1 MSFSIITTVLNG
13 EKFIEH
19 CINSVE
25 KQNYAKNI
33 EHIIVDGGSSDQTL
47 KILKRLSITNKKLK
61 IIEKKNINIYQGINI
76 GIHQS
81 KNEIIGI
88 LNSDDFYANE
98 KVLYNVDSE
107 FQNNKEVYAI
117 HSNVIIFRRNNLN
130 KIFRLY
136 KSKNYLPDDY
146 MKCKHP
152 PHTSIFVKKE
162 IYEKFGNFNE
172 ELKIA
177 SDFEFMLRVFG
188 KNSIKTKFVDKTFVH
203 MRSHGSSSRNLNN
216 IILSNYEVIQSFK
229 INNIKISYFQ
239 LMLKIL
245 SKIKQ
250 IKLI

>member
-1 MSFSIITTVLNG
+1 M
-13 EKFIEH
+13 
-19 CINSVE
+19 
-25 KQNYAKNI
+25 
-33 EHIIVDGGSSDQTL
+33 
-47 KILKRLSITNKKLK
+47 
-61 IIEKKNINIYQGINI
+61 
-76 GIHQS
+76 
-81 KNEIIGI
+81 
-88 LNSDDFYANE
+88 
-98 KVLYNVDSE
+98 
-107 FQNNKEVYAI
+107 
-117 HSNVIIFRRNNLN
+117 
-130 KIFRLY
+130 
-136 KSKNYLPDDY
+136 PDDY

-216 IILSNYEVIQSFK
+216 IILSNYEVIKSFK

-250 IKLI
+250 IRLI

>member
-25 KQNYAKNI
+25 KQSYSKNI
-33 EHIIVDGGSSDQTL
+33 EHIIVDGGSSDKTL
-47 KILKRLSITNKKLK
+47 TILKRLSRTNNKLK

-76 GIHQS
+76 GIHKS
-81 KNEIIGI
+81 KNKIIGI

-98 KVLYNVDSE
+98 KVLDSVDSE
-107 FQNNKEVYAI
+107 FQNNREVYAI

-130 KIFRLY
+130 KIFRVY
-136 KSKNYLPDDY
+136 KSKNHMPDDY

-216 IILSNYEVIQSFK
+216 IILSNYEVIKSFK

-250 IKLI
+250 IRLI